1 VLCIDIGLVDVLE
14 RYAYILL
21 NIEKYWNRLYDKN
34 RAGKNVH
41 TFVRRG
47 LVGPKEAKS
56 LLFYVTYPH
65 KEIRGVGDFI
75 ERITGD
81 ADDLWNTY
89 GHESLLESREEYM
102 DFLQG
107 RTKATFIRFKNLRVL
122 AVPIPASVISQVTG
136 ISRMPRMGKYI
147 TKEMANRLI

>member
-1 VLCIDIGLVDVLE
+1 MLE
-14 RYAYILL
+14 RYAYIIL
-21 NIEKYWNRLYDKN
+21 NIEKYWNRLCDQN
-34 RAGKNVH
+34 RAGKTVH
-41 TFVRRG
+41 VFVRKG
-47 LVGPKEAKS
+47 LVGPKNAK
-56 LLFYVTYPH
+56 LLFFYVTHPH

-81 ADDLWNTY
+81 ADDLWDTY
-89 GHESLLESREEYM
+89 GHESLLESYEEYM

-122 AVPIPASVISQVTG
+122 AAHRPASVISQVTG

-147 TKEMANRLI
+147 TKEMAHRLI

>member
-1 VLCIDIGLVDVLE
+1 MLE
-14 RYAYILL
+14 RYAYVLL
-21 NIEKYWNRLYDKN
+21 NIEKYWNRLCDKN
-34 RAGKNVH
+34 RAGKKVH

-47 LVGPKEAKS
+47 LVGPKKAKL

-81 ADDLWNTY
+81 TDDLWKTY
-89 GHESLLESREEYM
+89 GHESLLESYEEYM

-107 RTKATFIRFKNLRVL
+107 KTKATFIRFKNLRVL
-122 AVPIPASVISQVTG
+122 AVPVPAGVISKVTG
-136 ISRMPRMGKYI
+136 INRMPRIGKYI
-147 TKEMANRLI
+147 TKEMAHQLI

>member
-1 VLCIDIGLVDVLE
+1 MLE
-14 RYAYILL
+14 RYAYVLL
-21 NIEKYWNRLYDKN
+21 NIEKYWNRLCAQN

-47 LVGPKEAKS
+47 LVGPKKAKL

-89 GHESLLESREEYM
+89 GHESLLESYEEYM

-107 RTKATFIRFKNLRVL
+107 RTRATFIRFKNLRVL
-122 AVPIPASVISQVTG
+122 AAPVPARVISQVTG
-136 ISRMPRMGKYI
+136 ISRMTRMGKYI
-147 TKEMANRLI
+147 TEEVARQLI

>member
-1 VLCIDIGLVDVLE
+1 MLE
-14 RYAYILL
+14 RYAYVLL
-21 NIEKYWNRLYDKN
+21 NIEKYWNRLCTLN

-41 TFVRRG
+41 AFVRRG
-47 LVGPKEAKS
+47 SVGPKKTKL

-81 ADDLWNTY
+81 ANDLWNTY
-89 GHESLLESREEYM
+89 GKESLLESYAEYM

-107 RTKATFIRFKNLRVL
+107 RAKATFIRFKNLRVL
-122 AVPIPASVISQVTG
+122 ASPISASVISQVTG
-136 ISRMPRMGKYI
+136 IGIMPRMGKYI
-147 TKEMANRLI
+147 TKEMAHRLI

>member
-1 VLCIDIGLVDVLE
+1 
-14 RYAYILL
+14 
-21 NIEKYWNRLYDKN
+21 
-34 RAGKNVH
+34 
-41 TFVRRG
+41 
-47 LVGPKEAKS
+47 LVGPKEAKL
-56 LLFYVTYPH
+56 LLFYVTSPH

-89 GHESLLESREEYM
+89 GHESLLESHEEYM

-107 RTKATFIRFKNLRVL
+107 RKKATFIRFKNLRAL
-122 AVPIPASVISQVTG
+122 AAPVSASRISQVTG
-136 ISRMPRMGKYI
+136 VGIMSRMGKYI

>member
-1 VLCIDIGLVDVLE
+1 VLE
-14 RYAYILL
+14 RYAYVLL
-21 NIEKYWNRLYDKN
+21 NIEKYWNRLYAQN

-41 TFVRRG
+41 SFVRRG
-47 LVGPKEAKS
+47 LVGPKEAKL
-56 LLFYVTYPH
+56 LLFYVIYPH

-75 ERITGD
+75 ERIAGD

-89 GHESLLESREEYM
+89 GHESLLESYEEYM

-122 AVPIPASVISQVTG
+122 AAPVPASVISQVTG
-136 ISRMPRMGKYI
+136 IGIMPRMGKYI
-147 TKEMANRLI
+147 TKEMANRLT

>member
-1 VLCIDIGLVDVLE
+1 VLE
-14 RYAYILL
+14 RYAYVLL
-21 NIEKYWNRLYDKN
+21 NIEKYWNRLCDQN

-41 TFVRRG
+41 AFVRRS
-47 LVGPKEAKS
+47 LVGPKEAKL
-56 LLFYVTYPH
+56 LLFYVTFPH

-81 ADDLWNTY
+81 TDDLWNTY
-89 GHESLLESREEYM
+89 GHESLLESYKEYM

-122 AVPIPASVISQVTG
+122 TAPVPASRISQVTG
-136 ISRMPRMGKYI
+136 IGIMPRMGKYI

>member
-1 VLCIDIGLVDVLE
+1 VLE
-14 RYAYILL
+14 RYAYVLL
-21 NIEKYWNRLYDKN
+21 NVEKYWNRLCAKN

-47 LVGPKEAKS
+47 LVGPKEAEL
-56 LLFYVTYPH
+56 LLFYVIYPH

-81 ADDLWNTY
+81 ADDLWNTH
-89 GHESLLESREEYM
+89 GHESLLESYEEYM

-107 RTKATFIRFKNLRVL
+107 RTKATFIRFENLRVL
-122 AVPIPASVISQVTG
+122 AAPVPASVISQVTG
-136 ISRMPRMGKYI
+136 IGIMPRMGKYI
-147 TKEMANRLI
+147 TKEMTNRLI